1 MNIGIIVIEDKG
13 FFFVE
18 RLGAKLKSLADS
30 CQQVVGVLI
39 FAPDK
44 AMFMYIMYV
53 Y

>member
-1 MNIGIIVIEDKG
+1 MNIGIIVIEDEG
-13 FFFVE
+13 F
-18 RLGAKLKSLADS
+18 LADS
-30 CQQVVGVLI
+30 CQQVVDVLI